1 MTRRISARG
10 MLQALWR
17 YRGFV
22 AASVSREFQLR
33 YRGSTLG
40 FAWNLI
46 GPLGTVIIFT
56 VVFAQVMQARLP
68 GVDDIYGYGIYLCA
82 GVLTWG
88 LFGEIVQRGLG
99 MFIEHGNLLKKS
111 NFPRSSL
118 PLIVVLTALVNF
130 AVAFGIYLAFLVV
143 TGRFPGW
150 VVAAAIPVV
159 ALLVAFAAGLA
170 ILFGTLNVF
179 FRDIGQAATVLLQFW
194 FWLTPIV
201 YPVTA
206 LPEFVRK
213 WLALNPVAPLV
224 GALQRIFSEGR
235 MPEWGSLTSPLVVTA
250 VALLLAAVTF
260 RANAGDIVDEL

>member
-1 MTRRISARG
+1 MESALSQKQYEFIHRHPARAMSLRG
-10 MLQALWR
+10 MLRALWR

-22 AASVSREFQLR
+22 AASVAREFQLR

-40 FAWNLI
+40 FVWNLI

-56 VVFAQVMQARLP
+56 VVFAQVMRARLP
-68 GVDDIYGYGIYLCA
+68 GVDDTYGYGIFLCA
-82 GVLTWG
+82 GILAWG
-88 LFGEIVQRGLG
+88 LFAEIVQRGLG

-150 VVAAAIPVV
+150 MAIAAIPVI
-159 ALLVAFAAGLA
+159 ALLVAFAGSLA

-179 FRDIGQAATVLLQFW
+179 FRDIGQAITVLMQFW

-206 LPEFVRK
+206 LPEFVQR

-224 GALQRIFSEGR
+224 GALQRVFSEDR
-235 MPEWGSLTSPLVVTA
+235 WPEWDSLTSPL
-250 VALLLAAVTF
+250 AVTVVAMF
-260 RANAGDIVDEL
+260 

>member
-1 MTRRISARG
+1 
-10 MLQALWR
+10 
-17 YRGFV
+17 
-22 AASVSREFQLR
+22 
-33 YRGSTLG
+33 
-40 FAWNLI
+40 
-46 GPLGTVIIFT
+46 
-56 VVFAQVMQARLP
+56 
-68 GVDDIYGYGIYLCA
+68 
-82 GVLTWG
+82 
-88 LFGEIVQRGLG
+88 
-99 MFIEHGNLLKKS
+99 
-111 NFPRSSL
+111 L
-118 PLIVVLTALVNF
+118 PLIVILTALVNF

-143 TGRFPGW
+143 TGHFPGW

-179 FRDIGQAATVLLQFW
+179 FRDIGQAVTVLLQFW

-206 LPEFVRK
+206 LPEFVRR

-235 MPEWGSLTSPLVVTA
+235 MPEWGSLASPLVVTA